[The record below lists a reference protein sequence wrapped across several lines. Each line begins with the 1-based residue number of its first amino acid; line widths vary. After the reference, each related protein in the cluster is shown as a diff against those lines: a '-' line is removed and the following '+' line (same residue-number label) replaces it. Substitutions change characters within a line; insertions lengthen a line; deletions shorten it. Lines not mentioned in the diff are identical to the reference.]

1 MYKKVFLLLF
11 FISSSIYAQVFDEK
25 ISLLATNY
33 ESDIIEL
40 RHWFHENAELSNREF
55 KTAER
60 IAAELKK
67 IGLNPQIGVAK
78 TGVVAVLKGG
88 KPGPVVAL
96 RADMDGLPVK
106 ERADLPWKSNMT
118 GEYNGETVPVMHACG
133 HDTHTAILLGT
144 AKILYEL
151 RDQIPGTIKFIFQP
165 AEEGAPAGE
174 EGGAELMV
182 KEGVLTNPNV
192 DAIFGL
198 HIWSQFSAGQVF
210 VRPMGIMAA
219 VNEFR
224 IDIEGIQTTSGFEQV
239 NARVNVF
246 QKLLD
251 DKLRIQTSIGITSR
265 DASNG
270 FQRALAGAQRYN
282 PTAPIYNPDGTFYQN
297 VGGPS
302 GTAGSYN
309 PVAINEQG
317 VWDLD
322 TNTMLANFKAD
333 YDLTSNLTVS
343 ASYSSQ
349 FKTMTD
355 GKYYDNDAYWV
366 GQQDGGRAEK
376 TISDEKFNLSEFT
389 VTYNGELND
398 LNYEVLAGYA
408 YQEFTFSN
416 QYAYNTDFLTNEPG
430 YNGLGLGLGIKD
442 GQAGIISNKQES
454 KLASTFTRLNL
465 NYQNLAFFS
474 ASIRNEQSSRFGPN
488 KRSGTF
494 WATSAGVD
502 LNKIFESFKRK
513 WRRLFNK
520 ILYKIIIWK
529 TALTS

>member
-25 ISLLATNY
+25 INLLATNY

-198 HIWSQFSAGQVF
+198 HIWSQFSAGQVY
-210 VRPMGIMAA
+210 VRPKGIMAA

-224 IDIEGIQTTSGFEQV
+224 IDIEGIQTHGSTPWTGVDPIVTASQMI
-239 NARVNVF
+239 NS
-246 QKLLD
+246 
-251 DKLRIQTSIGITSR
+251 IQTIVSRNMPLTQAAAVVTIGSIHGGVRSNIIPESLYMLGTIRTLDNEMKKLVLKRLEKIVSSIAYANNAKAKLTFLVSYPITFNDPDLYEDMLPSLQR
-265 DASNG
+265 INGSSNVNSMNAVTG
-270 FQRALAGAQRYN
+270 AEDFSFFQEKVPGMYFFIGGAKKGTDPSKAAPHHTPDFYVDDSAMITGLKSMTTLALDYL
-282 PTAPIYNPDGTFYQN
+282 
-297 VGGPS
+297 
-302 GTAGSYN
+302 
-309 PVAINEQG
+309 IN
-317 VWDLD
+317 
-322 TNTMLANFKAD
+322 
-333 YDLTSNLTVS
+333 
-343 ASYSSQ
+343 
-349 FKTMTD
+349 
-355 GKYYDNDAYWV
+355 
-366 GQQDGGRAEK
+366 
-376 TISDEKFNLSEFT
+376 
-389 VTYNGELND
+389 
-398 LNYEVLAGYA
+398 
-408 YQEFTFSN
+408 
-416 QYAYNTDFLTNEPG
+416 
-430 YNGLGLGLGIKD
+430 
-442 GQAGIISNKQES
+442 NK
-454 KLASTFTRLNL
+454 
-465 NYQNLAFFS
+465 
-474 ASIRNEQSSRFGPN
+474 
-488 KRSGTF
+488 
-494 WATSAGVD
+494 
-502 LNKIFESFKRK
+502 
-513 WRRLFNK
+513 
-520 ILYKIIIWK
+520 
-529 TALTS
+529 